1 MGQDPEQAKSEMAPP
16 DHATR
21 LGHARRAWDVLE
33 ASKLHDERT
42 EVEGVKLK
50 RGEVAYCVVEGAG
63 LVEPRR
69 EGAFAVT
76 DTGVFVVTD
85 QRCVFVG
92 AKRSTEWTF
101 AKLVG
106 YALERDAVAM
116 FNVSN
121 RQKTTGVQ
129 YAAEDEPRIAVTIAA
144 AIARFRGE
152 DEHAALV
159 NELEE
164 DHRRAFA
171 EWEEAGSHTPPTA

>member
-1 MGQDPEQAKSEMAPP
+1 
-16 DHATR
+16 
-21 LGHARRAWDVLE
+21 
-33 ASKLHDERT
+33 
-42 EVEGVKLK
+42 VKLK

-69 EGAFAVT
+69 AGALAVT
-76 DTGVFVVTD
+76 DTGVFVVTN
-85 QRCVFVG
+85 QLCLFVG

-101 AKLVG
+101 AKLLG
-106 YALERDAVAM
+106 CSLERDTVAV

-129 YAAEDEPRIAVTIAA
+129 YAAEDEPRTAA
-144 AIARFRGE
+144 ATARFRGE
-152 DEHAALV
+152 EEHAALV

-171 EWEEAGSHTPPTA
+171 AWEEAGSHMPPTA